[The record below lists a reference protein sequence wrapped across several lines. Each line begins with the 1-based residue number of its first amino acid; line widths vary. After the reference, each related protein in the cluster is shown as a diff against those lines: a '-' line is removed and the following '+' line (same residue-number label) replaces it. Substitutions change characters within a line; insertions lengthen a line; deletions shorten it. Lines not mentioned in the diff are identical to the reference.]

1 MQKIES
7 NILENIVVG
16 RIDPKIYAFSTQ
28 TVPNYLKIGD
38 TYRGVNIRL
47 NEWKAYFPNLQ
58 KQYENSAKVDE
69 NNFFRDYSVHSYLE
83 KILNKERLQE
93 DTFKYLPY
101 YSNEFFKQTSVK
113 DVKKALVD
121 IHKDFKENQG
131 KYQFYSFDDTHISKT
146 NYIYKRDKD
155 YIPRPNQQEAINNFK
170 EAVKNGRRNLLMYA
184 VMRFGKSFTSLCC
197 AKEINAK
204 FVVVVSAKAD
214 VKEEWKENVESIKQF
229 EGYYFLDTGS
239 LKQEDDIIKNYLK
252 DNKRIILFL
261 TLQDLQGED
270 VKERHKQVF
279 EKEID
284 LLIIDE
290 THFGARAKELGK
302 ILSLQGLSKT
312 QQKTELKEVNE
323 EVISEQDEEIIKQLN
338 AKIRLHLSGTPYRIL
353 MSDEFAKDD
362 IISFCQFSDI
372 YDEYHKWNNDKENL
386 DKDEWENP
394 YYGFPQMVRF
404 AFNPNESS
412 IKRMEEK
419 KKEGVSYSLSN
430 LLATKTLSLTN
441 SKHRIF
447 ENEKEILDLFQIID
461 GSKEDENVFGFLDYE
476 GIKNGKMCR
485 HIVCVL
491 PYRASCD
498 ALEQLLSNNKSLFKN
513 LGEYKIINI
522 SGEKGKKTYKTPN
535 DIKQTISECEKRD
548 IKTITLTVNRMLTG
562 STVKEWDTMIFLK
575 DTASPQEYDQAIFR
589 LQNQY
594 IKTFVSKEGKE
605 IKFNMK
611 PQTLLVDFDPNR
623 MFIMQ
628 EMKSQIYDVNINKRG
643 NNELK
648 ERLEKELR
656 ISPML
661 IVEKNKLKQVEAVN
675 IIDKVREYSNNKSV
689 NEEAKDIPADL
700 NLFENN
706 PLIKQEIESQSPID
720 TKNGAF
726 KTKANQGEGDDL
738 DDGLNNNIDTE
749 TNIDIK
755 EKDDKSTA
763 DNSEY
768 DYWEEVKKKF
778 ATYYARILF
787 FAFLSNEKITSLQD
801 IINSIETNE
810 NSQRIAQNLEIKE
823 NILNTLFEKLN
834 PFILQQLDYKINN
847 LNDLI
852 NDTTQSPKTRVEVAT
867 RRFGRISSSE
877 IVTPHRVAMEM
888 VSILPDI
895 QDNDSFLDIASKQGE
910 FAIALLERF
919 GNTIKDKIYSIPTS
933 TITYEFT
940 RKVYELLDMPIENV
954 FSDINSYDLINE
966 NKKEHLKERIRK
978 MNITTLVGNP
988 PYQEEGGSGGNNDA
1002 PIYQKFSIFA
1012 KESTK
1017 RYNLMIIPARWIAA
1031 GRENLLGVFRREM
1044 LSARTLQKFVNIPR
1058 TNYFGNDIELKGGS
1072 CYYLDDN
1079 SYNGMCNY
1087 VLEENEIKD
1096 TIKINLDNFD
1106 ILIREPKTANIVAK
1120 VEAERKNDNVE
1131 TLDTIISSDTPFGIP
1146 SNPRTSPKNPFNVY
1160 TNRTAK
1166 HNTLLYH
1173 IESNRR
1179 KIEYVCRADISKNI
1193 KDIDR
1198 IKVFLA
1204 GSGGSGYDKLVL
1216 AQPELAMDNSVCSQS
1231 YLYVPFDTLQEAE
1244 NLIKYIKTKFLRI
1257 LVSAMKITQSAPKRV
1272 YQFVPLQ
1279 DFTDNSDIDWSK
1291 SIEEIDK
1298 QLYKKYNLTQEEIS
1312 FIENRIK
1319 PMK

>member
-1 MQKIES
+1 MQKIKS
-7 NILENIVVG
+7 NILENIIVG
-16 RIDPKIYAFSTQ
+16 RIDPKIYAFSTK
-28 TVPNYLKIGD
+28 TIPNYLKIGD
-38 TYRGVNIRL
+38 TYRGINIRL
-47 NEWKAYFPNLQ
+47 EEWKKYFPNLQ
-58 KQYENSAKVDE
+58 KEYEDSAKVDD
-69 NNFFRDYSVHSYLE
+69 NNFFRDYSVHSFLE
-83 KILNKERLQE
+83 KTLQKERLKE
-93 DTFKYLPY
+93 DTFKDLPY

-121 IHKDFKENQG
+121 IHKDFKENKG
-131 KYQFYSFDDTHISKT
+131 KYQFYSFDDKHISKA

-155 YIPRPNQQEAINNFK
+155 YTPRPNQQEAINNFK
-170 EAVKNGRRNLLMYA
+170 EAVKNGRRNLLLYA

-197 AKEINAK
+197 AEEINAK

-229 EGYYFLDTGS
+229 DGYYFLDTNN
-239 LKQEDDIIKNYLK
+239 LKQEDDIIKNYFK

-270 VKERHKQVF
+270 MKERHKQVF

-412 IKRMEEK
+412 IRRMEEK
-419 KKEGVSYSLSN
+419 KKKGVSYSLSN
-430 LLATKTLSLTN
+430 LLATRTLSLTN

-461 GSKEDENVFGFLDYE
+461 GSKEDKNVFGFLDYE

-535 DIKQTISECEKRD
+535 DIKQAISDCEKRD

-628 EMKSQIYDVNINKRG
+628 EKKSQIYDVNTNKRG

-656 ISPML
+656 ISPMI

-706 PLIKQEIESQSPID
+706 PLIKKEIESQSPID
-720 TKNGAF
+720 AKNGAF
-726 KTKANQGEGDDL
+726 KTKANQGEEDDL
-738 DDGLNNNIDTE
+738 DDRLNNNIDTE

-755 EKDDKSTA
+755 EKDDKTTA

-852 NDTTQSPKTRVEVAT
+852 NDTTQAPKTRVEVAT

-877 IVTPHRVAMEM
+877 IVTPHKVAMEM

-954 FSDINSYDLINE
+954 FSDINSYDLIDE

-988 PYQEEGGSGGNNDA
+988 PYQTGISNAVDNKA
-1002 PIYQKFSIFA
+1002 LSKQLFPSFI
-1012 KESTK
+1012 KETIDINLTK
-1017 RYNLMIIPARWIAA
+1017 VLMISPSRWFKGDAQDKSFLKLREFVKPLGTHFQRLVHYFDEKEIFNNVEIK
-1031 GRENLLGVFRREM
+1031 GGVSYFLYNKEFSGNTDFSSIVNGEEIRENRPLFEKDLGVILTTKNEYNFIEKVTKYPNFI
-1044 LSARTLQKFVNIPR
+1044 SITNITTGR
-1058 TNYFGNDIELKGGS
+1058 N
-1072 CYYLDDN
+1072 
-1079 SYNGMCNY
+1079 
-1087 VLEENEIKD
+1087 
-1096 TIKINLDNFD
+1096 
-1106 ILIREPKTANIVAK
+1106 
-1120 VEAERKNDNVE
+1120 
-1131 TLDTIISSDTPFGIP
+1131 PFGIIGKED
-1146 SNPRTSPKNPFNVY
+1146 SVISISKENPFKNSCKLRCKDNVIRYIKEKSIPNAKMDLFNSYKIFISKTAGNPKNDDKILGFPYIGLPKEACTDSLITIGMFDNKKEVINLQKY
-1160 TNRTAK
+1160 IMTKFSRFMASLLK
-1166 HNTLLYH
+1166 ISHNT
-1173 IESNRR
+1173 
-1179 KIEYVCRADISKNI
+1179 
-1193 KDIDR
+1193 
-1198 IKVFLA
+1198 
-1204 GSGGSGYDKLVL
+1204 
-1216 AQPELAMDNSVCSQS
+1216 
-1231 YLYVPFDTLQEAE
+1231 
-1244 NLIKYIKTKFLRI
+1244 
-1257 LVSAMKITQSAPKRV
+1257 TQII
-1272 YQFVPLQ
+1272 YNYVPLQ

-1312 FIENRIK
+1312 FIENRIR

>member
-1 MQKIES
+1 MQKIRN
-7 NILENIVVG
+7 NILENIIVG

-38 TYRGVNIRL
+38 TYRGINIRL
-47 NEWKAYFPNLQ
+47 EEWKKYFPNLQ
-58 KQYENSAKVDE
+58 KEYENSAKVD
-69 NNFFRDYSVHSYLE
+69 NSNFFRDYSVHSFLE
-83 KILNKERLQE
+83 KTLQKERLQE
-93 DTFKYLPY
+93 DTFKDLPY
-101 YSNEFFKQTSVK
+101 YSNEFFKETSVK
-113 DVKKALVD
+113 DIKNALVD
-121 IHKDFKENQG
+121 INKDFKENKG
-131 KYQFYSFDDTHISKT
+131 KYQFYSFDDKHISKT
-146 NYIYKRDKD
+146 NYMYKRDKD

-170 EAVKNGRRNLLMYA
+170 EAVKKGRKNLLMYA

-197 AKEINAK
+197 AEEINAK

-214 VKEEWKENVESIKQF
+214 VKEEWKENVESVKQF
-229 EGYYFLDTGS
+229 EGYYFLDTDS
-239 LKQEDDIIKNYLK
+239 LKQEDDIINNYFK
-252 DNKRIILFL
+252 ENKRIVLFL

-312 QQKTELKEVNE
+312 QQKTELKEVEE
-323 EVISEQDEEIIKQLN
+323 EVISEQNEEIIKQLN

-372 YDEYHKWNNDKENL
+372 YDEYNKWNNDKENL

-412 IKRMEEK
+412 IKLMEEK

-461 GSKEDENVFGFLDYE
+461 GSKDDENVFGFLDYE
-476 GIKNGKMCR
+476 GIKSGKMCR

-498 ALEQLLSNNKSLFKN
+498 ALESLLKNNKTLFKN
-513 LGEYKIINI
+513 LNEYKIINI

-535 DIKQTISECEKRD
+535 NIKQKITDCESKN

-575 DTASPQEYDQAIFR
+575 DTTSPQEYDQAIFR

-594 IKTFVSKEGKE
+594 IKEFVSKEGKK

-611 PQTLLVDFDPNR
+611 PQTLLVDFEPNR

-628 EMKSQIYDVNINKRG
+628 EKKSQIYDVNTNKRG

-656 ISPML
+656 ISPMI
-661 IVEKNKLKQVEAVN
+661 IVEKNKLKQVAAVN

-700 NLFENN
+700 NLFESNS
-706 PLIKQEIESQSPID
+706 LIRQEIEDQSPID
-720 TKNGAF
+720 AKNGAL
-726 KTKANQGEGDDL
+726 KTKANEGEGDDL
-738 DDGLNNNIDTE
+738 DDGLNNIDTE
-749 TNIDIK
+749 TNTDIK
-755 EKDDKSTA
+755 EKDNKTTA

-768 DYWEEVKKKF
+768 DDWEEVKKKF

-787 FAFLSNEKITSLQD
+787 FAFLSNERITSLQD
-801 IINSIETNE
+801 IIKSIASNE
-810 NSQRIAQNLEIKE
+810 NSQRIAKNLGIKE
-823 NILNTLFEKLN
+823 KILIKLFEELN

-852 NDTTQSPKTRVEVAT
+852 NDTTQIPEKRVEVAT

-877 IVTPHRVAMEM
+877 IVTPQGVAMEM
-888 VSILPDI
+888 VSILPEL

-933 TITYEFT
+933 SITYEFT

-954 FSDINSYDLINE
+954 FSDINSYDLIDD

-988 PYQEEGGSGGNNDA
+988 PYQLEGGSGGNNDA
-1002 PIYQKFSIFA
+1002 PIYQKFSNFV
-1012 KESTK
+1012 KEATK

-1031 GRENLLGVFRREM
+1031 GRENLLSEFRREM
-1044 LSARTLQKFVNIPR
+1044 LSTKTLQEFVNIPS
-1058 TNYFGNDIELKGGS
+1058 TSYFGDDIELKGGS

-1079 SYNGMCNY
+1079 TYNGMCNY
-1087 VLEENEIKD
+1087 VLEENGRKDSIKM
-1096 TIKINLDNFD
+1096 NLDNFD
-1106 ILIREPKTANIVAK
+1106 ILIREPKTADIVAK
-1120 VEAERKNDNVE
+1120 VEAKSKNNNVK

-1160 TNRTAK
+1160 TNRTVK

-1179 KIEYVCRADISKNI
+1179 KVEYVCKSDISKNV
-1193 KDIDR
+1193 KDIDK

-1204 GSGGSGYDKLVL
+1204 GSGGSGNDKLVL
-1216 AQPELAMDNSVCSQS
+1216 AQPELAMENSVCSQS
-1231 YLYVPFDTLQEAE
+1231 YLYVPFDTLLEAQ
-1244 NLIKYIKTKFLRI
+1244 NFIKYIKTKFLRI
-1257 LVSAMKITQSAPKRV
+1257 LVSAMKITQSAPKRI
-1272 YQFVPLQ
+1272 YKFVPLQ

-1298 QLYKKYNLTQEEIS
+1298 QLYKKYNLTQEEIT

-1319 PMK
+1319 PMQ

>member
-1 MQKIES
+1 MQKIRN
-7 NILENIVVG
+7 NILENIIVG

-38 TYRGVNIRL
+38 TYRGINIRL
-47 NEWKAYFPNLQ
+47 EEWKKYFPNLQ
-58 KQYENSAKVDE
+58 KEYENSAKVD
-69 NNFFRDYSVHSYLE
+69 NSNFFRDYSVHSFLE
-83 KILNKERLQE
+83 KTLQKERLKE
-93 DTFKYLPY
+93 DTFKDLPY

-113 DVKKALVD
+113 DVENALVD
-121 IHKDFKENQG
+121 IHKDFKENKG
-131 KYQFYSFDDTHISKT
+131 KYQFYSFDDKHISKT
-146 NYIYKRDKD
+146 NYMYKRDKD

-170 EAVKNGRRNLLMYA
+170 KAVKKGRRNLLMYA

-229 EGYYFLDTGS
+229 EGYYFLDTDS
-239 LKQEDDIIKNYLK
+239 LKQEDNIINNYFEE
-252 DNKRIILFL
+252 NKRIVLFL

-312 QQKTELKEVNE
+312 QQKTELKEVEE

-353 MSDEFAKDD
+353 MSDEFAKYD

-372 YDEYHKWNNDKENL
+372 YDEYNKWNNDKENL

-412 IKRMEEK
+412 IKLMEEK

-441 SKHRIF
+441 SEHRIF
-447 ENEKEILDLFQIID
+447 ENKKEILDLFQIID
-461 GSKEDENVFGFLDYE
+461 GSKGDENVFGFLDYE
-476 GIKNGKMCR
+476 GIKSGKMCR

-498 ALEQLLSNNKSLFKN
+498 ALEKLLNDKKSLFKN

-522 SGEKGKKTYKTPN
+522 SGKKGKKTYKTPN
-535 DIKQTISECEKRD
+535 DIKQKIADCESKN

-575 DTASPQEYDQAIFR
+575 DTTSPQEYDQAIFR

-611 PQTLLVDFDPNR
+611 PQTLLVDFEPNR
-623 MFIMQ
+623 MFIIQ
-628 EMKSQIYDVNINKRG
+628 EKKSQIYDVNINKRG

-656 ISPML
+656 ISPMI
-661 IVEKNKLKQVEAVN
+661 IVEKNKLKQVAAVN

-689 NEEAKDIPADL
+689 NEEAKDIPVDL
-700 NLFENN
+700 NLFESNS
-706 PLIKQEIESQSPID
+706 LIRQEIENQSPID
-720 TKNGAF
+720 AKNGAL
-726 KTKANQGEGDDL
+726 KTKANEGDGDDL
-738 DDGLNNNIDTE
+738 YDGLNNIDTE

-755 EKDDKSTA
+755 EKDNKTTA
-763 DNSEY
+763 DNSEN

-787 FAFLSNEKITSLQD
+787 FAFLSNEKITSLED
-801 IINSIETNE
+801 IIDSLETNK
-810 NSQRIAQNLEIKE
+810 NSKRIAKNLGIKE
-823 NILNTLFEKLN
+823 KILIKLFEELN

-852 NDTTQSPKTRVEVAT
+852 NDTTQTPKKRVEVAT

-877 IVTPHRVAMEM
+877 IVTPHKVAMEM
-888 VSILPDI
+888 VSILPEL
-895 QDNDSFLDIASKQGE
+895 QGNDSFLDIASKQGE

-919 GNTIKDKIYSIPTS
+919 GDAIKDKIYSIPTS
-933 TITYEFT
+933 SITYEFT

-954 FSDINSYDLINE
+954 FSDINSYDLIDD

-988 PYQEEGGSGGNNDA
+988 PYQLEGGSGGNNDA
-1002 PIYQKFSIFA
+1002 PIYQKFSNFVKKA
-1012 KESTK
+1012 TK

-1031 GRENLLGVFRREM
+1031 GRENLLGEFRREM
-1044 LSARTLQKFVNIPR
+1044 LSTKTLQEFVNIPS
-1058 TNYFGNDIELKGGS
+1058 TSYFGDDIELKGGS

-1079 SYNGMCNY
+1079 TYNGMCNY
-1087 VLEENEIKD
+1087 VLEEDGRKDSIKM
-1096 TIKINLDNFD
+1096 NLNNFD
-1106 ILIREPKTANIVAK
+1106 ILIREPKTADIVIK
-1120 VEAERKNDNVE
+1120 VEAKSKNNNVK

-1160 TNRTAK
+1160 TNRTVE

-1179 KIEYVCRADISKNI
+1179 KVEYVCKSDISKNV
-1193 KDIDR
+1193 KDIDK

-1204 GSGGSGYDKLVL
+1204 GSGGSGNDKLVL
-1216 AQPELAMDNSVCSQS
+1216 AQPELAMENSVCSQS
-1231 YLYVPFDTLQEAE
+1231 YLYVSFDTLQEAQ
-1244 NLIKYIKTKFLRI
+1244 NFIKYIKTKFLRI
-1257 LVSAMKITQSAPKRV
+1257 LVSAMKITQSAPKRI
-1272 YQFVPLQ
+1272 YKFVPLQ

-1312 FIENRIK
+1312 FIENRIR

>member
-7 NILENIVVG
+7 NILKNIVVG

-93 DTFKYLPY
+93 DTFKDLPY

-113 DVKKALVD
+113 DIKNALVD
-121 IHKDFKENQG
+121 INKDFKENKG
-131 KYQFYSFDDTHISKT
+131 KYQFYSFDDKHISKT
-146 NYIYKRDKD
+146 NYMYKRDND

-170 EAVKNGRRNLLMYA
+170 EAVKKGRKNLLMYA

-229 EGYYFLDTGS
+229 EGYYFLDTDS
-239 LKQEDDIIKNYLK
+239 LKQEDDIINNYLK
-252 DNKRIILFL
+252 ENKRIVLFL

-284 LLIIDE
+284 LLVVDE

-302 ILSLQGLSKT
+302 ILSLQGLST
-312 QQKTELKEVNE
+312 RQQQTELKEVEE

-338 AKIRLHLSGTPYRIL
+338 TKIRLHLSGTPYRIL
-353 MSDEFAKDD
+353 MSDEFGKDD

-372 YDEYHKWNNDKENL
+372 YDEYNKWNNDKENL
-386 DKDEWENP
+386 EKDEWENP

-412 IKRMEEK
+412 IKLMEEK

-461 GSKEDENVFGFLDYE
+461 GSEDDENVFGFLDYDR
-476 GIKNGKMCR
+476 IKSGKMCR

-498 ALEQLLSNNKSLFKN
+498 ALESLLKNNKTLFKN
-513 LGEYKIINI
+513 LSEYEIINI

-535 DIKQTISECEKRD
+535 DIKQKIADCESKN

-575 DTASPQEYDQAIFR
+575 DTTSPQEYDQAIFR

-594 IKTFVSKEGKE
+594 IKEFVSKEGKK

-611 PQTLLVDFDPNR
+611 PQTLLVDFEPNR

-628 EMKSQIYDVNINKRG
+628 EKKSQIYDVNINKRG

-656 ISPML
+656 ISPMI
-661 IVEKNKLKQVEAVN
+661 IVEKNKLKQVAAVN

-700 NLFENN
+700 NLFANN

-720 TKNGAF
+720 AKNGAL
-726 KTKANQGEGDDL
+726 KTKANEGEGDDL
-738 DDGLNNNIDTE
+738 DDGLNNIDTE

-755 EKDDKSTA
+755 EKDNKITA
-763 DNSEY
+763 DNSEN

-801 IINSIETNE
+801 IIKSIASNE
-810 NSQRIAQNLEIKE
+810 NSKRIAKNLGIKE
-823 NILNTLFEKLN
+823 KILIKLFEELN

-852 NDTTQSPKTRVEVAT
+852 NDTTQIPEKRVEVAT

-877 IVTPHRVAMEM
+877 IVTPHKVAMEM
-888 VSILPDI
+888 VSILPKL

-910 FAIALLERF
+910 FATALLEHF
-919 GNTIKDKIYSIPTS
+919 GNAIKDKIYSIPTS
-933 TITYEFT
+933 SITYEFT

-954 FSDINSYDLINE
+954 FSDINSYDLIDD

-988 PYQEEGGSGGNNDA
+988 PYQKNDGGANASA
-1002 PIYQKFSIFA
+1002 SPIYNDFFYTA
-1012 KESTK
+1012 KESTQQK
-1017 RYNLMIIPARWIAA
+1017 VSFIFPSRWFSGGKGLNI
-1031 GRENLLGVFRREM
+1031 FRQNM
-1044 LSARTLQKFVNIPR
+1044 LSDKRISYIKDFSNSKDCFPNEVISGGICFLVWDKEH
-1058 TNYFGNDIELKGGS
+1058 NDLCDFYS
-1072 CYYLDDN
+1072 M
-1079 SYNGMCNY
+1079 YNGQISYTKRDLSEFPIFIRFNQAITIINKIKKSTKQDNY
-1087 VLEENEIKD
+1087 LSK
-1096 TIKINLDNFD
+1096 
-1106 ILIREPKTANIVAK
+1106 
-1120 VEAERKNDNVE
+1120 
-1131 TLDTIISSDTPFGIP
+1131 IISS
-1146 SNPRTSPKNPFNVY
+1146 RNPFNLSTSERGVKNKSIGKKY
-1160 TNRTAK
+1160 YK
-1166 HNTLLYH
+1166 LFSS
-1173 IESNRR
+1173 EGKSFVEQS
-1179 KIEYVCRADISKNI
+1179 KIEVNEYTDLWKVMISRTI
-1193 KDIDR
+1193 SGHAGETSIDGLV
-1198 IKVFLA
+1198 KVISTIQILA
-1204 GSGGSGYDKLVL
+1204 PKEICTDTYIVAGKF
-1216 AQPELAMDNSVCSQS
+1216 DNKIS
-1231 YLYVPFDTLQEAE
+1231 AN
-1244 NLIKYIKTKFLRI
+1244 NLIKYIKTKFVRFL
-1257 LVSAMKITQSAPKRV
+1257 LLPTITSINLTKGN

-1298 QLYKKYNLTQEEIS
+1298 QLYKKYNLTQEEIT
-1312 FIENRIK
+1312 FIENRIRPIK
-1319 PMK
+1319 

>member
-1 MQKIES
+1 MQKIRN
-7 NILENIVVG
+7 NILENIIVG

-38 TYRGVNIRL
+38 TYRGINIRL
-47 NEWKAYFPNLQ
+47 EEWKKYFPNLQ
-58 KQYENSAKVDE
+58 KEYENSAKVD
-69 NNFFRDYSVHSYLE
+69 NSNFFRDYSVHSFLE
-83 KILNKERLQE
+83 KTLQKERLQE
-93 DTFKYLPY
+93 DTFKDLPY
-101 YSNEFFKQTSVK
+101 YSNEFFKETSVK
-113 DVKKALVD
+113 DIKNALVD
-121 IHKDFKENQG
+121 INKDFKENKG
-131 KYQFYSFDDTHISKT
+131 KYQFYSFDDKHISKT
-146 NYIYKRDKD
+146 NYMYKRDKD

-170 EAVKNGRRNLLMYA
+170 EAVKKGRKNLLMYA

-197 AKEINAK
+197 AEEINAK

-214 VKEEWKENVESIKQF
+214 VKEEWKENVESVKQF
-229 EGYYFLDTGS
+229 EGYYFLDTDS
-239 LKQEDDIIKNYLK
+239 LKQEDDIINNYFK
-252 DNKRIILFL
+252 ENKRIVLFL

-312 QQKTELKEVNE
+312 QQKTELKEVEE
-323 EVISEQDEEIIKQLN
+323 EVISEQNEEIIKQLN

-372 YDEYHKWNNDKENL
+372 YDEYNKWNNDKENL

-412 IKRMEEK
+412 IKLMEEK

-461 GSKEDENVFGFLDYE
+461 GSKDDENVFGFLDYE
-476 GIKNGKMCR
+476 GIKSGKMCR

-498 ALEQLLSNNKSLFKN
+498 ALESLLKNNKTLFKN
-513 LGEYKIINI
+513 LNEYKIINI

-535 DIKQTISECEKRD
+535 NIKQKITDCESKN

-575 DTASPQEYDQAIFR
+575 DTTSPQEYDQAIFR

-594 IKTFVSKEGKE
+594 IKEFVSKEGKK

-611 PQTLLVDFDPNR
+611 PQTLLVDFEPNR

-628 EMKSQIYDVNINKRG
+628 EKKSQIYDVNTNKRG

-656 ISPML
+656 ISPMI
-661 IVEKNKLKQVEAVN
+661 IVEKNKLKQVAAVN

-700 NLFENN
+700 NLFESNS
-706 PLIKQEIESQSPID
+706 LIRQEIEDQSPID
-720 TKNGAF
+720 AKNGAL
-726 KTKANQGEGDDL
+726 KTKANEGEGDDL
-738 DDGLNNNIDTE
+738 DDGLNNIDTE
-749 TNIDIK
+749 TNTDIK
-755 EKDDKSTA
+755 EKDNKTTA

-768 DYWEEVKKKF
+768 DDWEEVKKKF

-787 FAFLSNEKITSLQD
+787 FAFLSNERITSLQD
-801 IINSIETNE
+801 IIKSIASNE
-810 NSQRIAQNLEIKE
+810 NSQRIAKNLGIKE
-823 NILNTLFEKLN
+823 KILIKLFEELN

-852 NDTTQSPKTRVEVAT
+852 NDTTQIPEKRVEVAT

-877 IVTPHRVAMEM
+877 IVTPQGVAMEM
-888 VSILPDI
+888 VSILPEL

-933 TITYEFT
+933 SITYEFT

-954 FSDINSYDLINE
+954 FSDINSYDLIDD

-988 PYQEEGGSGGNNDA
+988 PYQLEGGSGGNNDA
-1002 PIYQKFSIFA
+1002 PIYQKFSNFV
-1012 KESTK
+1012 KEATK

-1031 GRENLLGVFRREM
+1031 GRENLLSEFRREM
-1044 LSARTLQKFVNIPR
+1044 LSTKTLQEFVNIPS
-1058 TNYFGNDIELKGGS
+1058 TSYFGDDIELKGGS

-1079 SYNGMCNY
+1079 TYNGMCNY
-1087 VLEENEIKD
+1087 VLEENGRKDSIKM
-1096 TIKINLDNFD
+1096 NLDNFD
-1106 ILIREPKTANIVAK
+1106 ILIREPKTADIVAK
-1120 VEAERKNDNVE
+1120 VEAKSKNNNVK

-1160 TNRTAK
+1160 TNRTVK

-1179 KIEYVCRADISKNI
+1179 KVEYVCKSDISKNV
-1193 KDIDR
+1193 KDIDK

-1204 GSGGSGYDKLVL
+1204 GSGGSGNDKLVL
-1216 AQPELAMDNSVCSQS
+1216 AQPELAMENSVCSQS
-1231 YLYVPFDTLQEAE
+1231 YLYVPFDTLLEAQ
-1244 NLIKYIKTKFLRI
+1244 NFIKYIKTKFLRI
-1257 LVSAMKITQSAPKRV
+1257 LVSAMKITQSAPKRI
-1272 YQFVPLQ
+1272 YKFVPLQ

-1319 PMK
+1319 PMQ

>member
-7 NILENIVVG
+7 NILENIIVG
-16 RIDPKIYAFSTQ
+16 RIDPKIYAFFTK
-28 TVPNYLKIGD
+28 TVPNYLKVGD
-38 TYRGVNIRL
+38 TYRGINIRL
-47 NEWKAYFPNLQ
+47 EEWKKYFPNLQ
-58 KQYENSAKVDE
+58 KEYENSAKVDD
-69 NNFFRDYSVHSYLE
+69 NNFFRDYSVHSFLE
-83 KILNKERLQE
+83 KTLQKERLKE
-93 DTFKYLPY
+93 DTFKDLPY

-113 DVKKALVD
+113 DVKNALVD
-121 IHKDFKENQG
+121 IHKDFKENKG
-131 KYQFYSFDDTHISKT
+131 KYQFYSFDDKHISKT

-155 YIPRPNQQEAINNFK
+155 YTPRPNQQEAINNFK
-170 EAVKNGRRNLLMYA
+170 EAVKKGRRNLLMYA

-197 AKEINAK
+197 AGEIEAK
-204 FVVVVSAKAD
+204 FVVTVSAKAD
-214 VKEEWKENVESIKQF
+214 VKEEWKENVESIKRF
-229 EGYYFLDTGS
+229 EEYYFLDTNS
-239 LKQEDDIIKNYLK
+239 LKQENDIIKNYLK
-252 DNKRIILFL
+252 ENKRIVLFL

-270 VKERHKQVF
+270 VKKRHKQVF

-302 ILSLQGLSKT
+302 ILSLQGVSKK
-312 QQKTELKEVNE
+312 QQKTELEVIDE

-412 IKRMEEK
+412 IRRMEEMK
-419 KKEGVSYSLSN
+419 KKGVSYSLSN
-430 LLATKTLSLTN
+430 LLATRTLSLSN
-441 SKHRIF
+441 PEHRIF

-461 GSKEDENVFGFLDYE
+461 GSKEDGNVFGFLDYE
-476 GIKNGKMCR
+476 GIKSGKMCR

-498 ALEQLLSNNKSLFKN
+498 ALEKLLNDKKSLFKN

-522 SGEKGKKTYKTPN
+522 SGKKGKKTYKTPN
-535 DIKQTISECEKRD
+535 DIKQAISECEKRD

-594 IKTFVSKEGKE
+594 VKTFVSKEGKE

-628 EMKSQIYDVNINKRG
+628 EKKSQIYDVNTNKRG

-648 ERLEKELR
+648 ERLEKELV
-656 ISPML
+656 ISPMI

-675 IIDKVREYSNNKSV
+675 IIDKVRDYSNKKSV
-689 NEEAKDIPADL
+689 NEEARDIPADL

-706 PLIKQEIESQSPID
+706 LVIKKEIESQSPID
-720 TKNGAF
+720 AKNGAF
-726 KTKANQGEGDDL
+726 KTKVNQGEGDDL
-738 DDGLNNNIDTE
+738 EDGLNNIDTE
-749 TNIDIK
+749 TNTDVK
-755 EKDDKSTA
+755 EKNEKTTA

-801 IINSIETNE
+801 IINSIETND

-823 NILNTLFEKLN
+823 NILTLLFKKLN

-852 NDTTQSPKTRVEVAT
+852 NDTTQSPKKRVEVAT
-867 RRFGRISSSE
+867 KRFGRISSSE
-877 IVTPHRVAMEM
+877 IVTPHKVAMEM
-888 VSILPDI
+888 VSILPKL

-910 FAIALLERF
+910 FAIALLGRF

-954 FSDINSYDLINE
+954 FSDINSYDLIDE

-978 MNITTLVGNP
+978 MNITTLLGNP
-988 PYQEEGGSGGNNDA
+988 PYQKNDSGANASATPIYNYFFYIAKDATQQKVSVIFPSRWFSGGKGLHAFRQDMLSDKRISYIKDFSNSKDCFPNEVISGGVCFLVWDKEHNDLCDFYS
-1002 PIYQKFSIFA
+1002 IYNGQISY
-1012 KESTK
+1012 TK
-1017 RYNLMIIPARWIAA
+1017 RDLAEFP
-1031 GRENLLGVFRREM
+1031 
-1044 LSARTLQKFVNIPR
+1044 
-1058 TNYFGNDIELKGGS
+1058 
-1072 CYYLDDN
+1072 
-1079 SYNGMCNY
+1079 
-1087 VLEENEIKD
+1087 
-1096 TIKINLDNFD
+1096 
-1106 ILIREPKTANIVAK
+1106 ILIRFNQAI
-1120 VEAERKNDNVE
+1120 
-1131 TLDTIISSDTPFGIP
+1131 TIINKIKELTEKDNYLSNTISS
-1146 SNPRTSPKNPFNVY
+1146 RNPFNVSTFERGAENKKTGQNY
-1160 TNRTAK
+1160 YK
-1166 HNTLLYH
+1166 LFSSEGESF
-1173 IESNRR
+1173 IEQS
-1179 KIEYVCRADISKNI
+1179 KIEANEFTNSWKVMISRTI
-1193 KDIDR
+1193 SGHAGETSVDGLV
-1198 IKVFLA
+1198 KVISLIQ
-1204 GSGGSGYDKLVL
+1204 VL
-1216 AQPELAMDNSVCSQS
+1216 APKEICTDTYIVAGKFDNKIS
-1231 YLYVPFDTLQEAE
+1231 AE
-1244 NLIKYIKTKFLRI
+1244 NLMKYIKTKFVRFL
-1257 LVSAMKITQSAPKRV
+1257 LLPTITSINLTKGN

-1298 QLYKKYNLTQEEIS
+1298 QLYAKYHLTQEEIT
-1312 FIENRIK
+1312 FIENRIR